1 MEIKSENQMG
11 NNNTENLSHCH
22 NNAHVNNILNFGS
35 EDGYIPEW
43 KIKCQ
48 KRGKPGTGTETSRY
62 FTNCNI
68 QPCSYLHLTR
78 HLYFK
83 CSIISSLVELCFEGP
98 KGCQQ
103 AVSISL
109 SLSIVVSLSFNP
121 VLILNSIT
129 YNKVNIPFLY
139 LKLSCASFSTKLIV
153 IYLGL
158 APLGKAAPYR
168 ANATPF

>member
-1 MEIKSENQMG
+1 MVNTHRVRRQTFTFHPTKQMIKTNQC
-11 NNNTENLSHCH
+11 NNVCLYIKEAPDIPKKTIEL
-22 NNAHVNNILNFGS
+22 LN
-35 EDGYIPEW
+35 
-43 KIKCQ
+43 
-48 KRGKPGTGTETSRY
+48 KRTSGG
-62 FTNCNI
+62 CNI

-98 KGCQQ
+98 KECQR

-121 VLILNSIT
+121 VLILNSIP

>member
-1 MEIKSENQMG
+1 MVNTHRVKQQTFTFSSNKANDQNKSMSQRLFVTTRCTWHSQKTIE
-11 NNNTENLSHCH
+11 L
-22 NNAHVNNILNFGS
+22 LN
-35 EDGYIPEW
+35 
-43 KIKCQ
+43 
-48 KRGKPGTGTETSRY
+48 KRTSGG
-62 FTNCNI
+62 CNI

-109 SLSIVVSLSFNP
+109 SLSIEVSLSFNP
-121 VLILNSIT
+121 VLILNSIP

-168 ANATPF
+168 ANATPFW